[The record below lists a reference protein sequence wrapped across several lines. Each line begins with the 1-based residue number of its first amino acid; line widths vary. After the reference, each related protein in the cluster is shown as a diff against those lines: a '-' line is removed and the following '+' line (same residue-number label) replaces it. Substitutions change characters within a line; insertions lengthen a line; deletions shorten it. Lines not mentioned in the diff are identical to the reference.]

1 MTNSKTTKRALFSS
15 VVALLLCFTMLLG
28 TTFAWFT
35 DSAVSGNNIIKTG
48 NLDMKLSWRPYGA
61 DHAEEWAEVTENTVL
76 FGKDALYEPGYT
88 EAVWLNTASS

>member
-15 VVALLLCFTMLLG
+15 VMALLLCFTMLLG

-48 NLDMKLSWRPYGA
+48 NLDMKLSYKPYGV
-61 DHAEEWAEVTENTVL
+61 ENTTWTEVDESTVL

-88 EAVWLNTASS
+88 EAI